1 VKWWIW
7 LHSCVLASWDWNCLA
22 CVWCFLSLCN
32 RDLQLHLVFQ
42 PFHLYFLYEWRKKQS
57 LHLFPHCLQVP
68 WSTKEAPWSHFM
80 PVLVM
85 MLFYRLTQILQG
97 YWQWVGTWSQG
108 VCNGAWKHMMLEFA
122 GKSPCCH
129 PGFGQPFIP
138 YLPLWVRFAKLG
150 NFIESGYEM
159 LKLSI

>member
-1 VKWWIW
+1 
-7 LHSCVLASWDWNCLA
+7 
-22 CVWCFLSLCN
+22 
-32 RDLQLHLVFQ
+32 
-42 PFHLYFLYEWRKKQS
+42 